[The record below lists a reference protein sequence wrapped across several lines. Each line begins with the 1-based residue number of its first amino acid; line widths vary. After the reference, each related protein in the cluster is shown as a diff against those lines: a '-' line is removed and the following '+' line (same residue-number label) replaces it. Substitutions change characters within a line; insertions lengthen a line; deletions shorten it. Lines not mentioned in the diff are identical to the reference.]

1 MGRCLTSGD
10 VAVWLR
16 VQIAAGRVSRQA
28 SLGDLKRLSHCLSVD
43 EETVSAAFVLIDD
56 DYSQVLCGPS
66 LGTEGGYR
74 MVADLIDQIASAST
88 IQSGSDGAAN
98 G

>member
-1 MGRCLTSGD
+1 MGRCLTSSD

-28 SLGDLKRLSHCLSVD
+28 SLVDLQRLSRRLAVD
-43 EETVSAAFVLIDD
+43 EETVSAAFVLINDG
-56 DYSQVLCGPS
+56 YSQVLHGPS
-66 LGTEGGYR
+66 HVVEGDYR
-74 MVADLIDQIASAST
+74 MVADLIDQIASASCL
-88 IQSGSDGAAN
+88 QSGSDGASN